1 MLFVNRKSKNES
13 KDWYKKEI
21 YLKRNNQILINH
33 KLNQFKMKTIGI
45 AIMIIGLGMTIF
57 TAITFFTREKVV
69 DLGILEVTRNQ
80 PHYLN
85 WSPFIGMAIM
95 VVGGFLILQARK
107 KQ

>member
-1 MLFVNRKSKNES
+1 
-13 KDWYKKEI
+13 
-21 YLKRNNQILINH
+21 
-33 KLNQFKMKTIGI
+33 MKIIGI

-57 TAITFFTREKVV
+57 NAITFFTREKVV
-69 DLGILEVTRNQ
+69 DLGILEVSRNQ

-95 VVGGFLILQARK
+95 VIGGFLILQARK

>member
-1 MLFVNRKSKNES
+1 
-13 KDWYKKEI
+13 
-21 YLKRNNQILINH
+21 
-33 KLNQFKMKTIGI
+33 MKTIGI